1 MTMSKRTYQY
11 EGATLQVT
19 STSSASATAALQCG
33 MHEHDQ
39 FIIGL
44 MENEAWGWVVGR
56 EKSGSPH
63 EGNFVDAVDHAA
75 DLSIEECNAMVQV
88 DMFFSGHLCI

>member
-1 MTMSKRTYQY
+1 MTIAKRTYQY
-11 EGATLQVT
+11 EGATLQLT
-19 STSSASATAALQCG
+19 RTSSASATVALQCG

-44 MENEAWGWVVGR
+44 MEDETWGWVVGR
-56 EKSGSPH
+56 EQGGSPH

-75 DLSIEECNAMVQV
+75 DLLIEECNAMVQV
-88 DMFFSGHLCI
+88 DTFFSGCQ